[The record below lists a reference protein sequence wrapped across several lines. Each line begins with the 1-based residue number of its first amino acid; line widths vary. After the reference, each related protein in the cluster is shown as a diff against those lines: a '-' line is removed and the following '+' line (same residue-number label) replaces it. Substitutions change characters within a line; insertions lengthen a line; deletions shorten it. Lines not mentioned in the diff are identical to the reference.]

1 MKIKRDAM
9 CSGFRACLTQSKHT
23 VNGSNQNPICVS
35 LGYRRQTQKFSLD
48 PELNQ
53 GNISQTRGVVG
64 RISER
69 LLRAYQV
76 RDESRLF
83 LSSSGASWSHAGIEP
98 RLLTP
103 NPGFRMSP
111 HPQGA
116 DSDPLPLRHHHL
128 AYQCHAF

>member
-9 CSGFRACLTQSKHT
+9 CSGFRVCLTQSEHT

-35 LGYRRQTQKFSLD
+35 LGYKRQAQKFSLD

-53 GNISQTRGVVG
+53 GNISQTRGAVG
-64 RISER
+64 RISEH

-83 LSSSGASWSHAGIEP
+83 LSSSGA
-98 RLLTP
+98 
-103 NPGFRMSP
+103 
-111 HPQGA
+111 
-116 DSDPLPLRHHHL
+116 
-128 AYQCHAF
+128 

>member
-1 MKIKRDAM
+1 MKIERDAM

-35 LGYRRQTQKFSLD
+35 LGYRRQAQKFSLD

-53 GNISQTRGVVG
+53 GNISHIRGVVG

-76 RDESRLF
+76 QDESKLF
-83 LSSSGASWSHAGIEP
+83 LSSSGA
-98 RLLTP
+98 
-103 NPGFRMSP
+103 
-111 HPQGA
+111 
-116 DSDPLPLRHHHL
+116 
-128 AYQCHAF
+128 